1 MKNRNYYLRR
11 IANNTGSNVSKMKNE
26 LYLLKQ
32 IASNV
37 GADVTGKLKNRNVYL
52 RQIEEN
58 TRDFQHLDDYLVM
71 LLFDKKIIQI
81 GDELDIKTIAIVD
94 GKLEA
99 GHRVD
104 FYIEEQDNE

>member
-1 MKNRNYYLRR
+1 MKNSNYYLKK
-11 IANNTGSNVSKMKNE
+11 ITNNTGGNESKMKNE

-58 TRDFQHLDDYLVM
+58 TRDFQHLDDYLIM

-81 GDELDIKTIAIVD
+81 GDSLELKVLSVVD

-104 FYIEEQDNE
+104 FYIEGQDNE